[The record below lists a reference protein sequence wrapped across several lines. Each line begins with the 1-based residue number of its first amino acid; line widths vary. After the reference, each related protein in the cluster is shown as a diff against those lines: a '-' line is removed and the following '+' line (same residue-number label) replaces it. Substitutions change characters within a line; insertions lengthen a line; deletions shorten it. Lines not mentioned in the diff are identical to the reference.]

1 MIFFDEVQ
9 HKIQNTAFFS
19 NMGKAD
25 LQADNVILFSDLEHL
40 LLSELNFIWLPTS
53 PTQDDPFYTKQT
65 LPKALIAQRIK
76 ITRCV
81 MDSVKN
87 IPRAPFQYD
96 AHDFNIAAKNAI
108 SYAFRQYLSE
118 KYFSLGDKWENIV
131 NIYYQGY
138 WPVGIYH
145 NKIITL

>member
-9 HKIQNTAFFS
+9 HKIQNSVFFS

-25 LQADNVILFSDLEHL
+25 LQADNVILFSDLKSL
-40 LLSELNFIWLPTS
+40 LLSELDFMWLPTS
-53 PTQDDPFYTKQT
+53 PTQDDPFYMKQT
-65 LPKALIAQRIK
+65 PPKLLVEQRVK

-81 MDSVKN
+81 MDKVKN
-87 IPRAPFQYD
+87 LPLTQFRCD
-96 AHDFNIAAKNAI
+96 AHDFNIAARNAI

-118 KYFSLGDKWENIV
+118 KYFFLGDNWENIV

-138 WPVGIYH
+138 WPIGIYH
-145 NKIITL
+145 KKIITI